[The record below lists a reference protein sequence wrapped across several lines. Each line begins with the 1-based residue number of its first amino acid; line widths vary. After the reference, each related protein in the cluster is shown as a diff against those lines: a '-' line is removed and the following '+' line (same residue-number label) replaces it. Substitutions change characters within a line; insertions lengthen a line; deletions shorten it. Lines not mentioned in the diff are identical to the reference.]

1 MRKLL
6 IALMMGLVCLAP
18 ALADEQGQVEMLK
31 EVFKAPIPQWKEIMG
46 RHRGQLDNSFFD
58 KVERR
63 IRWAIDNNHIDDAF
77 RFAILG
83 DLARDVVGK
92 EGSYRLDLAWAFF
105 KAGNFQMTQE
115 LVDNIL
121 ITHPDTVAAL
131 YLKGRLQEQAKQL
144 FEAHQT
150 YGIVARRNYEKPD
163 CLYRMAA
170 ISFIIGEDKRGVE
183 EAKEAI
189 KAGST
194 LAQKLLDEYDKS
206 MSGSIAPPDR
216 PGPNN
221 NTANTATSSSD
232 VNALI
237 QEAELQIAAN
247 KFNAA
252 EAMLRKAIQSD
263 ARSLAA
269 HVSIGALF
277 YRMGDT
283 DSAIEYLDRAT
294 QLDGGSLEAWRYLGN
309 SYERRFDVKADKA
322 DLDKAKAAYLKASA
336 LAPADPLV
344 QIEVARIKS
353 KN

>member
-18 ALADEQGQVEMLK
+18 ALADEQGQIEMLK

-150 YGIVARRNYEKPD
+150 YEIVARRNYEKAD

-170 ISFIIGEDKRGVE
+170 ISFIIGEDKRAVE

-194 LAQKLLDEYDKS
+194 LAQALLDKYNQS
-206 MSGSIAPPDR
+206 MSGGIAPPDR

-221 NTANTATSSSD
+221 PVPPVTSNSD

-252 EAMLRKAIQSD
+252 EALLRKAIQAD
-263 ARSLAA
+263 PRSLPA

-277 YRMGDT
+277 YRMGDI

>member
-6 IALMMGLVCLAP
+6 IALMMSLVCLAP
-18 ALADEQGQVEMLK
+18 VLADEQGQVEMLK

-46 RHRGQLDNSFFD
+46 RHRGVLDNAFFD

-83 DLARDVVGK
+83 DLGRDVAGK

-105 KAGNFQMTQE
+105 KSGNFQMTQE

-121 ITHPDTVAAL
+121 ITHPDTLQAL
-131 YLKGRLQEQAKQL
+131 YLKGRLQEQFKQL
-144 FEAHQT
+144 YEAHQT
-150 YGIVARRNYEKPD
+150 YEIVARRNYEKAD
-163 CLYRMAA
+163 CLHRMAL
-170 ISFIIGEDKRGVE
+170 ISFILGEDKRGVE
-183 EAKEAI
+183 EAQEAI
-189 KAGST
+189 KNGST
-194 LAQKLLDEYDKS
+194 EAKAVLDAYNRR
-206 MSGSIAPPDR
+206 MSGGIVPPEPQ
-216 PGPNN
+216 PG
-221 NTANTATSSSD
+221 TASSGNAD

-252 EAMLRKAIQSD
+252 EALLRKAIQTD
-263 ARSLAA
+263 PRNLAA

-277 YRMGDT
+277 YRMGDI

-309 SYERRFDVKADKA
+309 SYERRYDVKADKG
-322 DLDKAKAAYLKASA
+322 DLDKAKAAYLKAAA